1 MLWEHA
7 QQEVSPETSPMRERI
22 FQIGLHEPQG
32 WDRPVLCGSQSSVSW
47 QVGIV
52 GRTGA
57 GKSSLAWGLLRL
69 QEAAEGD
76 IWIDGVPI
84 TDVGLHT
91 LRSRITII
99 PQVRP
104 STLGERRWK
113 RELWYVPVLTRHP
126 SCQDPVLFPGSLRM
140 NLDLLQE
147 HTDEG
152 IWAALE
158 TVQLKAFVTSLPGQL
173 QYECAG
179 QGDDLRYGRP
189 PMAGPEGS
197 GQGQGQSGPC
207 TDSREQPSLL
217 IQAPVLSCSSSS
229 RDSYTMTIF
238 PWWSPA

>member
-1 MLWEHA
+1 M
-7 QQEVSPETSPMRERI
+7 
-22 FQIGLHEPQG
+22 
-32 WDRPVLCGSQSSVSW
+32 
-47 QVGIV
+47 

-76 IWIDGVPI
+76 ICIDGVPI
-84 TDVGLHT
+84 TRVGLHT

-99 PQVRP
+99 PQVSRR
-104 STLGERRWK
+104 TLGERWWR

-126 SCQDPVLFPGSLRM
+126 SRQDPVLFPGSLRM

-179 QGDDLRYGRP
+179 QGDDLRYGHP
-189 PMAGPEGS
+189 PMAGPEGRGQGS
-197 GQGQGQSGPC
+197 GQAELCRLQG
-207 TDSREQPSLL
+207 TAR
-217 IQAPVLSCSSSS
+217 SC
-229 RDSYTMTIF
+229 
-238 PWWSPA
+238 